1 MERRCAEGKKE
12 LPITEQQRMVREVRR
27 LLREA
32 GLRIQEEPQMWP
44 CHKENNG
51 N

>member
-27 LLREA
+27 MLREA
-32 GLRIQEEPQMWP
+32 GLRVLEEPQMWTSR
-44 CHKENNG
+44 KENNG

>member
-27 LLREA
+27 MLREA
-32 GLRIQEEPQMWP
+32 GLRVQEEPQMWTSR
-44 CHKENNG
+44 KENNG